1 MAKVGNYDVS
11 YLCFILFPIAAKH
24 FIIDDI
30 CCYIGSQNLYICDL
44 AEWGIVIDK
53 EEAVKKIKAEYWD
66 EMWKVSYTQE
76 DCDVD
81 DVMDG
86 LNINRDAP
94 SKMELTKIQMEQAKE
109 RMRASHLLP
118 RNSIM
123 HAKQTAVAESYDIS
137 DDESEGEDVD
147 EC

>member
-1 MAKVGNYDVS
+1 M
-11 YLCFILFPIAAKH
+11 
-24 FIIDDI
+24 
-30 CCYIGSQNLYICDL
+30 Q
-44 AEWGIVIDK
+44 
-53 EEAVKKIKAEYWD
+53 KIKAEYWD

-86 LNINRDAP
+86 LKINRDAP

-109 RMRASHLLP
+109 RMRATHLIP

-123 HAKQTAVAESYDIS
+123 HANQTAVAESYDIS